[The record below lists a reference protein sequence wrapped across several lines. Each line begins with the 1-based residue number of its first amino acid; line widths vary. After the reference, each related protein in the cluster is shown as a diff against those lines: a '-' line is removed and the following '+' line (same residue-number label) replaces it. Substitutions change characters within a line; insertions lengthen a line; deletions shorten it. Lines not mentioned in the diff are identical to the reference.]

1 MMAADEPDQTPE
13 PPTASGGAISIIHLN
28 RSFEAFGLVMD
39 FLSRVEPFSTFEVE
53 TLANVIRMQLRD
65 SFHLAAMQGNV
76 MIGYAGW
83 LRTTTAEANAWT
95 EGRGILLAR
104 NGPEADAAALTV
116 FAVTDPEATRRLITG
131 ARELN
136 KGVRVFF
143 KRELTASGTIPR
155 KASVLNFQ
163 RNDAE

>member
-1 MMAADEPDQTPE
+1 MTTADHPDQPAE
-13 PPTASGGAISIIHLN
+13 PPASAGSPISIIHLN
-28 RSFEAFGLVMD
+28 PSFEAFGLVLD
-39 FLSRVEPFSTFEVE
+39 FLSRVAPFSTFEVE

-65 SFHLAAMQGNV
+65 SYHLAAMQGSV

-95 EGRGILLAR
+95 EGRGILIAR
-104 NGPEADAAALTV
+104 HGPDADAAALTV
-116 FAVTDPEATRRLITG
+116 FAVTDPEATRRLIHG

-143 KRELTASGTIPR
+143 KRELTTSGTIPR

-163 RNDAE
+163 RDDAE